1 MRNPLAKYLIFSF
14 FSFSLIF
21 STFQNLISYKLQKI
35 AKGKILLICHSIKF
49 ANKSIE
55 LEKCDTKIFD
65 LKDLTASNN
74 LKIRRKEKR
83 NPIRIPIPY
92 GTFEPKDTVRIG
104 SPMVLSYVKIRQ
116 ETPTFRTLCYLR
128 DYYPFP
134 RFELV
139 VENSFDDLAC
149 RLLGNGS
156 TRLLL

>member
-1 MRNPLAKYLIFSF
+1 MDLQIGFNWRQSETSFTLWIFFHYAYLWSLSYKEDKKKRSYLISLRNPLAKYLIFSF

-55 LEKCDTKIFD
+55 LEKRDTKIFD

-92 GTFEPKDTVRIG
+92 GILEPKDTVRITWITNG
-104 SPMVLSYVKIRQ
+104 PK
-116 ETPTFRTLCYLR
+116 LR
-128 DYYPFP
+128 
-134 RFELV
+134 
-139 VENSFDDLAC
+139 
-149 RLLGNGS
+149 
-156 TRLLL
+156 